1 MLKSIE
7 TLCHISIKSQIL
19 YLSNLNLKP
28 QYDSKNEYHYLTQN
42 DLGLAINTGSQLSSH
57 STSNPTLNFLT
68 YIPTSRNRLV
78 NSLFIKFWIILSKG
92 SKRHQKSWSIDYLA
106 YFRILAILGYWVMVE
121 VKILPEG
128 AFMLSYVQL
137 HLFNIQFHT
146 HSIVLQFLKRSCNK
160 IRIPLQTGFCF
171 SPARTTSRVYVGLQ
185 IVN

>member
-1 MLKSIE
+1 MCAYCPNIYTLIEGAIQAYFEPMLKSIE

-78 NSLFIKFWIILSKG
+78 HYS
-92 SKRHQKSWSIDYLA
+92 
-106 YFRILAILGYWVMVE
+106 
-121 VKILPEG
+121 
-128 AFMLSYVQL
+128 
-137 HLFNIQFHT
+137 
-146 HSIVLQFLKRSCNK
+146 
-160 IRIPLQTGFCF
+160 
-171 SPARTTSRVYVGLQ
+171 
-185 IVN
+185 